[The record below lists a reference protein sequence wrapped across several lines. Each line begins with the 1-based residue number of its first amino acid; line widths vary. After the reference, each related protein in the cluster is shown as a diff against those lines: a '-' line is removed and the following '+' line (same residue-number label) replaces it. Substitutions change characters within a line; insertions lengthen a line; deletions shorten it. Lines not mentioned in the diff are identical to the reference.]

1 MLNNSLL
8 RCVRIAKCHVVCAFA
23 VQRLQ
28 APQSERSRREHD
40 ERQQTVGSLRQL
52 RQTAA
57 WRNTQ
62 RVKETGLTNNFD
74 PEQVGK
80 FDFARS
86 FLLIVGGIL

>member
-1 MLNNSLL
+1 MF
-8 RCVRIAKCHVVCAFA
+8 AKCHVACIFA

-74 PEQVGK
+74 PSAHFK
-80 FDFARS
+80 RS
-86 FLLIVGGIL
+86 HNGDEGAQTV

>member
-1 MLNNSLL
+1 MF
-8 RCVRIAKCHVVCAFA
+8 AKCHVACIFA

-52 RQTAA
+52 RQTTA

-62 RVKETGLTNNFD
+62 RVEETGLTSSFD
-74 PEQVGK
+74 P
-80 FDFARS
+80 RS
-86 FLLIVGGIL
+86 NLKRSHNGDEDTQPVQTA